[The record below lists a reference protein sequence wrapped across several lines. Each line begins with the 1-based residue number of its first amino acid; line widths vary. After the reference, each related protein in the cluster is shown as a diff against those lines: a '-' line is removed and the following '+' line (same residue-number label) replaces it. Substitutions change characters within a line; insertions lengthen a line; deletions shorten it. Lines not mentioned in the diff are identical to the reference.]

1 MTMTHGGWIVLA
13 ALAAGTPA
21 FAQDAAVYCTQHYTW
36 NSSLQIGRSA
46 TLMYVVGTGRP
57 YTGCPGAV
65 EVEASIEGVTGS
77 AAAAQ
82 GGFTAQVTKQVP
94 VAGAGTYATL
104 GRHKHAFVALV
115 SVYHSASSAD
125 VTLPEPEMDC
135 SVFNGGGDYYV
146 WDSMEGRCVPFLGSP
161 IIVDTGRD
169 GYRLTS
175 VKNGVHFDLDVDGV
189 PELTAW
195 TRRDSDDAFLAMDRN
210 RNGLIDNGTELF
222 GNHTPAYADRTEVT
236 TLNGF
241 EALAFLQGSAYGPSR
256 LDHQID
262 RADAAFAQLLLWRDA
277 NHNGLSEPDEL
288 TPLGAAGVRAI
299 STTYKETK
307 RVDRFGNEFR
317 QKGRIAWSDGYED
330 AVFDVWLQHD
340 R

>member
-1 MTMTHGGWIVLA
+1 M
-13 ALAAGTPA
+13 GTA
-21 FAQDAAVYCTQHYTW
+21 
-36 NSSLQIGRSA
+36 
-46 TLMYVVGTGRP
+46 RP
-57 YTGCPGAV
+57 YSLCPGAV
-65 EVEASIEGVTGS
+65 EVEASVEGVPGS
-77 AAAAQ
+77 AAASQ
-82 GGFTAQVTKQVP
+82 GGLSAQVRRQLP
-94 VAGAGTYATL
+94 VAGSGTYVTL
-104 GRHKHAFVALV
+104 GKHKHAFVALV
-115 SVYHSASSAD
+115 VS
-125 VTLPEPEMDC
+125 LPQRDHRNRDIAGTR
-135 SVFNGGGDYYV
+135 VRLLGVQRGGDYYV
-146 WDSMEGRCVPFLGSP
+146 WDALEENCVPFLGSP
-161 IIVDTGRD
+161 IIVDAARD

-175 VKNGVHFDLDVDGV
+175 VKNGVHFDLDADGA

-222 GNHTPAYADRTEVT
+222 GNYTPAYADRTDVT

-241 EALAFLQGSAYGPSR
+241 EALAFLQGSAYGRSR

-262 RADAAFAQLLLWRDA
+262 RADAAFSRLLLWRDA

-288 TPLGAAGVRAI
+288 TPSARPAFGRSGTDLQGD
-299 STTYKETK
+299 K

-330 AVFDVWLQHD
+330 AVFDMWLQHD